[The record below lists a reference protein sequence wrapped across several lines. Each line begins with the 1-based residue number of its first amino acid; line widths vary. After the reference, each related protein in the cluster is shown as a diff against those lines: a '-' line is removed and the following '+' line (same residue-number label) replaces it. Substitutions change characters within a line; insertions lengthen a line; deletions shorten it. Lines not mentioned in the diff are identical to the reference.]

1 MSEKIIVIGETRD
14 GELRNVTFEAI
25 AAAKQIKA
33 DAEIV
38 GVLCGDEDLQ
48 SQGQE
53 MIYYGADRIITV
65 QHENLKTY
73 TSEGF
78 GQAVKAII
86 DEENPT
92 GIVMGHTSIG
102 QDLTPKLARN
112 VKTSLI
118 SNAVESEADW
128 DQAVFTSPSHS
139 GKAFEK
145 KVVTSGTV
153 FATIRPSNIPMLEK
167 EDSRSGD
174 IEAKDIDMTDMRT

>member
-38 GVLCGDEDLQ
+38 GVLCGDQDLQ

-65 QHENLKTY
+65 QHEDLKTY

-78 GQAVKAII
+78 GQAVKAVI

-92 GIVMGHTSIG
+92 GIVKIG
-102 QDLTPKLARN
+102 RASCRER
-112 VKTSLI
+112 V
-118 SNAVESEADW
+118 
-128 DQAVFTSPSHS
+128 
-139 GKAFEK
+139 
-145 KVVTSGTV
+145 
-153 FATIRPSNIPMLEK
+153 
-167 EDSRSGD
+167 
-174 IEAKDIDMTDMRT
+174 